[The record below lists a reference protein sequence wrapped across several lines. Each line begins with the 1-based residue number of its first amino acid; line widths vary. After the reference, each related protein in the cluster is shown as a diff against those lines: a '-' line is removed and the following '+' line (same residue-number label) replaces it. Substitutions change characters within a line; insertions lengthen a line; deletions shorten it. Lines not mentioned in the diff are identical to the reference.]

1 VDNGAILISDLRER
15 LERLKRIPGE
25 VALEVAPLIEQ
36 KYRTDSISHRGNVP
50 FTNSDGSAKS
60 IEVRV
65 EGEDVRVSGPDWS
78 MAIAHD
84 RGQPDEWLGIIQNGI
99 REALAK

>member
-1 VDNGAILISDLRER
+1 VDHGAILISDLRER
-15 LERLKRIPGE
+15 LERLKRIPSE

-36 KYRTDSISHRGNVP
+36 KYRADSISQRGNVP

-60 IEVRV
+60 VEVRV
-65 EGEDVRVSGPDWS
+65 EDKDVRVSGPDWS
-78 MAIAHD
+78 MSIAHD